1 MMGEQISS
9 FEQIA
14 VTQWERLFA
23 AAEQCRA
30 LSSLE
35 HGKVLYFPDLSFK
48 LSENRDFLFESVLAD
63 RKNKNIS
70 YNPRSGSVK
79 GTVAAERERLRLQ
92 EMIATFSA
100 TVARFV
106 SNLLPRYAERVER
119 GRASYRPVEIAGREY
134 SRLKDD
140 RLLHIDAFPSSP
152 TRGRRILRFF
162 SNIEPS
168 GKPRIWH
175 VGEPFEQ
182 FAAKFQPA
190 LGRPNA
196 PIAWL
201 LAAVGA
207 TRGRRSPY
215 DQLMLRLHNAA
226 KRDAAFQK
234 SAPRQEMAFPAG
246 SSWLCFTDQVVHAAI
261 GGQHAL
267 EQTFYLDVDAMAEPA
282 RSPLKTL
289 ERMTGRKLS

>member
-9 FEQIA
+9 LENIA
-14 VTQWERLFA
+14 VTHWQGSFA
-23 AAEQCRA
+23 AADQRRA

-48 LSENRDFLFESVLAD
+48 VSEEWGSLFETLLAD
-63 RKNKNIS
+63 WKTKNIS
-70 YNPRSGSVK
+70 YTPRSGTVK
-79 GTVAAERERLRLQ
+79 GTIATERERPPLHA
-92 EMIATFSA
+92 MIATFSA
-100 TVARFV
+100 TVARFIFD
-106 SNLLPRYAERVER
+106 LLPSYAGRVEQA
-119 GRASYRPVEIAGREY
+119 RASYRPVEIAGREY

-140 RLLHIDAFPSSP
+140 RLLHIDAFPSTP

-162 SNIEPS
+162 SNTDPS

-182 FAAKFQPA
+182 FAARFLPA

-196 PIAWL
+196 PVAWL

-207 TRGRRSPY
+207 TRGRRSAY
-215 DQLMLRLHNAA
+215 DQLMLSLHNAA

-234 SAPRQEMAFPAG
+234 SAPREEIAFPAG
-246 SSWLCFTDQVVHAAI
+246 SSWLCFTDQVVHAAVA
-261 GGQHAL
+261 GQHAL
-267 EQTFYLDVDAMAEPA
+267 EQTFYLDVDAMAEPT
-282 RSPLKTL
+282 RSPLRTL
-289 ERMTGRKLS
+289 EQMTGRTLC

>member
-1 MMGEQISS
+1 LEK
-9 FEQIA
+9 IA
-14 VTQWERLFA
+14 VADWQGPFA
-23 AAEQCRA
+23 VAEQRRA

-35 HGKVLYFPDLSFK
+35 RGRVLYFPDLSFK
-48 LSENRDFLFESVLAD
+48 LSENRGSLFDSLLAD
-63 RKNKNIS
+63 RKTKNIS
-70 YNPRSGSVK
+70 YNPRSGTVK
-79 GTVAAERERLRLQ
+79 GTIAAERERLHLQ
-92 EMIATFSA
+92 AMIATFSA
-100 TVARFV
+100 AVARFA
-106 SNLLPRYAERVER
+106 SDLLPSYAERVEPA
-119 GRASYRPVEIAGREY
+119 RASYRPVEIAGRQY

-140 RLLHIDAFPSSP
+140 RLLHIDAFPSTP

-162 SNIEPS
+162 SNIDPS
-168 GKPRIWH
+168 GKSRIWH

-182 FAAKFQPA
+182 FAARFLPA
-190 LGRPNA
+190 VGRPNA

-234 SAPRQEMAFPAG
+234 SAPREEMTFPAG
-246 SSWLCFTDQVVHAAI
+246 SSWLCFTDQVVHAAV

-267 EQTFYLDVDAMAEPA
+267 EQTFYLDVDAMAEPT
-282 RSPLKTL
+282 RSPLRTL
-289 ERMTGRKLS
+289 EQMTGRALC